1 MKIVISATGP
11 TLDSEVDPR
20 FGRCHYFIIVDPET
34 MRFDAVDNASAAASG
49 GAGISAAQAVA
60 GKGIDVV
67 LTGDC
72 GPKAYQALTAA
83 GIKVVTGA
91 SRKVQDVIAGYK
103 QGDYTTA
110 EQASTSGHLGMGG
123 GHGSGGGFGR
133 GSGRIKGRR
142 RGK

>member
-11 TLDSEVDPR
+11 TMDSEVDPR
-20 FGRCHYFIIVDPET
+20 FGRCRYFIIVDPET
-34 MRFDAVDNASAAASG
+34 MRFEAVDNASAAASG
-49 GAGISAAQAVA
+49 GAGISAAQAVV

-103 QGDYTTA
+103 QGDYTTFPGRSNWWLRRPA
-110 EQASTSGHLGMGG
+110 AGLSSDPQTTQQWRNASWQ
-123 GHGSGGGFGR
+123 
-133 GSGRIKGRR
+133 
-142 RGK
+142 